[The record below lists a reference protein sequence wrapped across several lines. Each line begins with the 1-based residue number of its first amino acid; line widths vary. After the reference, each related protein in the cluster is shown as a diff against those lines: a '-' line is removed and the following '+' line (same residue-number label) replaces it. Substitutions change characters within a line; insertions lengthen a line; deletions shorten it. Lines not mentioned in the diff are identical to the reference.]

1 MKTLV
6 SCTPREF
13 LTQTNRLRH
22 TLDKWIKDVKLREIR
37 ATAPVLETAQID
49 ATVEERAEIAR
60 RNREKVREQG
70 YQNLMAVLDAAFE
83 KYPDETLEILAL
95 CCFVEPNE
103 VNDHPV
109 REYLASIAE
118 LINDDA
124 VIDFFTSF
132 LRLSQMG
139 TSNA

>member
-22 TLDKWIKDVKLREIR
+22 TLDKWMKDVKLREIR
-37 ATAPVLETAQID
+37 AIVPVLETAPIE

-60 RNREKVREQG
+60 RNRDKVREQG

-109 REYLASIAE
+109 REYLASITE
-118 LINDDA
+118 LIGDDA

>member
-37 ATAPVLETAQID
+37 ATAPVLETASLE

>member
-22 TLDKWIKDVKLREIR
+22 TLDKWMKDVKLREIR
-37 ATAPVLETAQID
+37 AIVPVLETAPIE

-60 RNREKVREQG
+60 RNRDKVREQG
-70 YQNLMAVLDAAFE
+70 YQNLMAVIDAAFE

-109 REYLASIAE
+109 REYLASITE